1 MVIFITVNSDLKFA
15 LIPIISLMKSKRQE
29 LFKALI
35 YI

>member
-1 MVIFITVNSDLKFA
+1 MVIFITVNSDLMFA
-15 LIPIISLMKSKRQE
+15 LIHIISPMKSKRQE